1 LSVKKP
7 SSHGKLIKVA
17 LAVNYTKDTAW
28 LSHNNAIHQARL
40 LKFSGFNPFH
50 CGLVMAAF
58 DRQLPTVLLSGK
70 FVLAHLRSWLQ

>member
-17 LAVNYTKDTAW
+17 LAVNYTKDIAW
-28 LSHNNAIHQARL
+28 LSHNNAIHQTRL

-50 CGLVMAAF
+50 CGLVMAA
-58 DRQLPTVLLSGK
+58 LSVSRKPLTRG
-70 FVLAHLRSWLQ
+70 FGWYWAAVP